1 VPIRCTQN
9 PTMGEE
15 WRRGW
20 HPENIPARD
29 SDDTVLVVGAG
40 PAGLEAARA
49 LGQRGYQVMLAE
61 ATRELGGRVGRECR
75 LPGLAT
81 WARVRDWRV
90 GQIDRMRN
98 VAVYRE
104 SLMDAD
110 AVRAAGCSLVAIAT
124 GARWRA
130 DGMGRW
136 HSFPLSGLRALP
148 TYTPDDLMAGT
159 LPDGPVLIFDDD
171 HYYMGGVLAEK
182 LRAAGRAVALV
193 TPESLVST
201 YTQHTLEQARIQR
214 RLLELDVSI
223 MTSTTVARLDGNGAV
238 VACVFTGRERH
249 VAAASVVLVTAQVAE
264 DALYEELVATPTPGV
279 RRVVRIGDC
288 LAPGTIAAAVY
299 GGYRFARRLDGA
311 HEDVADFRREN
322 VALATL

>member
-1 VPIRCTQN
+1 
-9 PTMGEE
+9 MGEE

-20 HPENIPARD
+20 HPEKIPPRD
-29 SDDTVLVVGAG
+29 TDDTVLIVGAG

-81 WARVRDWRV
+81 WGRVRDWRV

-110 AVRAAGCSLVAIAT
+110 TVRTAGCSLVAIAT

-136 HSFPLSGLRALP
+136 HDGPMPGLGALP
-148 TYTPDDLMAGT
+148 TYTPDDIMAGMV
-159 LPDGPVLIFDDD
+159 PEGPVLIYDDD
-171 HYYMGGVLAEK
+171 HYYMGGVLAEM
-182 LRAAGRAVALV
+182 LRAAGRAVTLV
-193 TPESLVST
+193 TGESLVSAF
-201 YTQHTLEQARIQR
+201 TQYTLEQARIQK
-214 RLLELDVSI
+214 RLLELDVTI
-223 MTSTTVARLDGNGAV
+223 MVSANVTALDANGAV
-238 VACVFTGRERH
+238 VACAFTGREQH

-264 DALYEELVATPTPGV
+264 DSLYEELAAAPSPGI

-299 GGYRFARRLDGA
+299 GGHRFARRLDTA

-322 VALATL
+322 VALAPMP